1 MNKVKDA
8 MKKNTMLFV
17 LVIVTILFQVLITVN
32 GKGSMFAPTNVSN
45 LIMQNSYVVIMA
57 TGMLLCILTG
67 GNIDLSVGS
76 IVALVGAVTGILIVN
91 MHMNIYVA
99 IILSLL
105 VGLAI
110 GVWQGFWI
118 AYMNIPPFLV
128 TLSGMLIWRGLATVL
143 LNGTTISPFPDNY
156 LKYFTSYIPSSGNV
170 LMVSIVIGIVVCIVM
185 FAVSLY
191 GQAKKRKKGY
201 ETGNTTMLIIK
212 LVIISAVILAV
223 CYLLGKN
230 KGIPVVLILLAIV
243 VLIYNYLTTRTVPGR
258 HLYALGGNAKATQ
271 LSGIDTRRIMF
282 GAYVN
287 MAFLAAVAAL
297 VCVAR
302 FNSAAPSAGTNYEM
316 DAIGACF
323 IGGASAYGGTGTVGG
338 AVIGAIF
345 MGILNNGMS
354 ILGIDANWQKMIK
367 GLVLLFAVVFDVVS
381 KKRSK

>member
-1 MNKVKDA
+1 
-8 MKKNTMLFV
+8 
-17 LVIVTILFQVLITVN
+17 
-32 GKGSMFAPTNVSN
+32 MFA
-45 LIMQNSYVVIMA
+45 I
-57 TGMLLCILTG
+57 
-67 GNIDLSVGS
+67 
-76 IVALVGAVTGILIVN
+76 
-91 MHMNIYVA
+91 
-99 IILSLL
+99 
-105 VGLAI
+105 
-110 GVWQGFWI
+110 
-118 AYMNIPPFLV
+118 
-128 TLSGMLIWRGLATVL
+128 
-143 LNGTTISPFPDNY
+143 
-156 LKYFTSYIPSSGNV
+156 
-170 LMVSIVIGIVVCIVM
+170 
-185 FAVSLY
+185 SLY
-191 GQAKKRKKGY
+191 AQAKKRRKGY

-212 LVIISAVILAV
+212 LAIIAVVMMAA

-243 VLIYNYLTTRTVPGR
+243 VLVYDYLTTRTVPGR

-271 LSGIDTRRIMF
+271 LSGIDTRKIMF

-287 MAFLAAVAAL
+287 MAFLSAIAAL

-381 KKRSK
+381 KKRSKS